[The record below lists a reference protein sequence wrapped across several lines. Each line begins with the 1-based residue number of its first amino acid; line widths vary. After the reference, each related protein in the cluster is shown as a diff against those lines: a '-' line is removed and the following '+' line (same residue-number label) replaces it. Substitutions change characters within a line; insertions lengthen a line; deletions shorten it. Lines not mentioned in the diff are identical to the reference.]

1 MCSRVMEVPVVP
13 RETLSSMPSARE
25 RARRDMARL
34 SVVDCGNRY
43 RDDHTMLLLEKMYLK
58 PIRDCI

>member
-34 SVVDCGNRY
+34 SVVDFGN
-43 RDDHTMLLLEKMYLK
+43 RDDHTMLLLEKMYFK